1 MSVKLLNV
9 RFVLLVLERQF
20 SGYEHWLFLQRTWV
34 QFPVPTWCLRV
45 CNSIQKDPAPPSG
58 LWWQ

>member
-34 QFPVPTWCLRV
+34 QFPALTLW
-45 CNSIQKDPAPPSG
+45 DTAPAPGNLMPSSG
-58 LWWQ
+58 L